1 MSKFPRTMVG
11 GVSLPRLII
20 GTNWFLGFSHI
31 SLAKDKFIKSYMT
44 QKRVSRILQAFM
56 KAGVD
61 AIMAPLLISDFNEAI
76 EDAEQKTG
84 IKLIKILTP
93 HFNIKPGGQKD
104 LEPEAVIEKCRK
116 DGAVFCLPHQMVTDA
131 LIDRRDMIIRDID
144 TYTSIIR
151 KYGMVPGLS
160 THSMEAV
167 TYADQQDADIDTYI
181 QIYNAAGFL
190 MQAEPDWL
198 MRIINQAKKPVMTIK
213 PLAAGRLIPHV
224 GLSFVWST
232 IREQDMVTISAT
244 TPDEAREVIEIS
256 LSFINRRIPTIE
268 IQKTRSKNSLNLP
281 CWGDSFRHCE

>member
-1 MSKFPRTMVG
+1 MSQFPRTLVG

-20 GTNWFLGFSHI
+20 GTNWFLGFSHT

-44 QKRVSRILQAFM
+44 QKRVSKILQVVI

-61 AIMAPLLISDFNEAI
+61 AIMGPPLLSDFNEAI
-76 EDAEQKTG
+76 EEAEQKTG
-84 IKLIKILTP
+84 RKLIKILTP
-93 HFNIKPGGQKD
+93 HFNIKPDGPKD
-104 LEPEAVIEKCRK
+104 LEPEAVFEVCRK
-116 DGAVFCLPHQMVTDA
+116 DGATFCLIHQMVTDA
-131 LIDRRDMIIRDID
+131 LIDRRDMVIREIN
-144 TYTSIIR
+144 TYTRMIR
-151 KYGMVPGLS
+151 KYGMIPGLS
-160 THSMEAV
+160 THMPEAV
-167 TYADQQDADIDTYI
+167 TYADQQDADIETYI

-198 MRIINQAKKPVMTIK
+198 TRIINQSRKPVMTIK

-232 IREQDMVTISAT
+232 LREQDMVTISAT
-244 TPDEAREVIEIS
+244 TPDEAMEVIEIS

-268 IQKTRSKNSLNLP
+268 IQETRSKNSLNLP